1 MKVSILNIGD
11 ELLIGQVVNTNAS
24 AISKMLISAGMDVV
38 EVVVCADDRTAI
50 LNNLNRLTSTNDA
63 VLMTGGLGPTKD
75 DITKKVLCEFYDSH
89 LVENQTALDNVKRIF
104 EARGYELTPIN
115 RQQSW
120 VPECCTVI
128 NNVMGT
134 APCMW
139 FERDGKVVV
148 SMPGVPFEMENLMRT
163 EVLPRLQQH
172 FRTGHI
178 VNKNILVQGI
188 GESFLSDLIEPW
200 ELALPQYMRLAYL
213 PQAGMVKLRITA
225 HGDNRDRLDAAIAD
239 AQASAEA
246 YAAVPEVALVVNK
259 TNVYTPQAY
268 IAYANDADRKATIAA
283 YNAGTLT
290 NEEALAFRE
299 QMFTNESVVGKLLL
313 SAWGEN
319 PALSVAADGS
329 LVATGNVTATMV
341 NVENGIYDVTADV
354 QTEADATF
362 EATGREAVAVA
373 AELAAEAELKEQ
385 GNLTLTFNVPA
396 GATVTFRNLWF
407 ELNREKTAGR
417 DKEDEL
423 ADAKAK
429 WEAAM
434 ADLQK
439 AYDEAVELKESVE
452 ESTLEAESVAELN
465 DAIAAGGLLL
475 GEDIALVTTSDYVNK
490 TKELTAAAKRL
501 RAITLKVKRF
511 ITVGI
516 DGVVA
521 GKLDLNAPMY
531 DMNGKR
537 VDRNYRGIVIQNG
550 QKFRR
555 K

>member
-50 LNNLNRLTSTNDA
+50 LNNLNRLNSTNDA

-239 AQASAEA
+239 
-246 YAAVPEVALVVNK
+246 EVKKLYSLAG
-259 TNVYTPQAY
+259 QY
-268 IAYANDADRKATIAA
+268 IVGEDLE
-283 YNAGTLT
+283 TL
-290 NEEALAFRE
+290 
-299 QMFTNESVVGKLLL
+299 
-313 SAWGEN
+313 
-319 PALSVAADGS
+319 P
-329 LVATGNVTATMV
+329 
-341 NVENGIYDVTADV
+341 
-354 QTEADATF
+354 
-362 EATGREAVAVA
+362 EAVARLMESNNITLA
-373 AELAAEAELKEQ
+373 TAESCTGGTIASK
-385 GNLTLTFNVPA
+385 LTAIA
-396 GATVTFRNLWF
+396 GAS
-407 ELNREKTAGR
+407 
-417 DKEDEL
+417 
-423 ADAKAK
+423 
-429 WEAAM
+429 
-434 ADLQK
+434 
-439 AYDEAVELKESVE
+439 AYFK
-452 ESTLEAESVAELN
+452 
-465 DAIAAGGLLL
+465 G
-475 GEDIALVTTSDYVNK
+475 
-490 TKELTAAAKRL
+490 
-501 RAITLKVKRF
+501 
-511 ITVGI
+511 
-516 DGVVA
+516 GVVA
-521 GKLDLNAPMY
+521 YSNEVKMCALGVQHDTLEKFGAVSEQTAREMAEGARQRLSTDFAVATTGIAGPAGGTPDKPVGTVWIAVAGPNGTETRLKKFGDDRLRTIERTANEVFSMLINAI
-531 DMNGKR
+531 KR
-537 VDRNYRGIVIQNG
+537 
-550 QKFRR
+550 
-555 K
+555 